1 MTDFMHFLEKKRK
14 MNILSIGEFGVEIN
28 WLSKFSVLIATKG
41 TLLFTELTDSV
52 VKKVEAIANHNSKL
66 KTSKTNQY

>member
-1 MTDFMHFLEKKRK
+1 
-14 MNILSIGEFGVEIN
+14 MNILSIGELGVEIN

-52 VKKVEAIANHNSKL
+52 VKKVEAIENHNSKL

>member
-1 MTDFMHFLEKKRK
+1 

-28 WLSKFSVLIATKG
+28 WLSKLSVLIATKG

-52 VKKVEAIANHNSKL
+52 VKKVEAIENHNSTL